1 MTNVEFLYILII
13 GNYFRTLYVHIT
25 VKGRFCIMK
34 KKGRIAILPGSEF
47 QVMQIIWDMAR
58 ENDGDCTTVTA
69 GAMFEFA
76 PGQIGHLKL
85 TTILTLINRLVA
97 KGFVRTEKIGR
108 ANCCIPLVSEE
119 EYRQNAASNFVE
131 TVYKN
136 DTKSLISALLGRE
149 KLSRGD
155 IDEIRALMSRPDTDT
170 DTSK

>member
-1 MTNVEFLYILII
+1 M
-13 GNYFRTLYVHIT
+13 
-25 VKGRFCIMK
+25 MK
-34 KKGRIAILPGSEF
+34 KKGKIAILPDSEL

-58 ENDGDCTTVTA
+58 ENNDCTTITA
-69 GAMFEFA
+69 GAMLGFA
-76 PGQIGHLKL
+76 PSQIGHLKL

-97 KGFVRTEKIGR
+97 KGFVRTEKAGR
-108 ANCCIPLVSEE
+108 ANCCIPLVNED

-136 DTKSLISALLGRE
+136 DTKSLISALLGSE

-155 IDEIRALMSRPDTDT
+155 IDEIRTLISRTGTDTDT